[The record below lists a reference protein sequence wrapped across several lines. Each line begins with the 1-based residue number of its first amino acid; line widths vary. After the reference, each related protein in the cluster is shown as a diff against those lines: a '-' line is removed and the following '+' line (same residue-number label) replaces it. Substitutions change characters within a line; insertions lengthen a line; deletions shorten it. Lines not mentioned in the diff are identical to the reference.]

1 MAGKGSGMALTA
13 EVTGKNAKSRAP
25 RRGSR
30 MRVLSVGDKAFL
42 AVLIGVPLLAL
53 LAFVWLPALASVGI
67 SFTQWDGIGFDSI
80 HWVGLQNY
88 KNIFTNYPPFW
99 PAVEHNVIWMVFTA
113 LVPTPAGIFLAY
125 QLDRKIRF
133 SRVYQMAIFLPVVLS
148 TAVVG
153 FIWEIIYDPDH
164 GLLNSALGTNNPS
177 GKHYIDWL
185 GNPHLNLW
193 AVLVASAWRHTG
205 YVMILYLAGL
215 KSVDPSLREA
225 AAIDGANGRQTF
237 LRVIVPAM
245 KPINVTIIV
254 ITVMESLRAFDMVYV
269 LSGNNGSK
277 QGMELLSLLIT
288 NNTVGESP
296 RPGYGSA
303 LATVLLVV
311 SLGAIVTFLVQN
323 FRKERQ
329 A

>member
-1 MAGKGSGMALTA
+1 MAAGERDGRMRPAKGSGMALIA
-13 EVTGKNAKSRAP
+13 DVTGKNASSQSRTSQ
-25 RRGSR
+25 RGSR
-30 MRVLSVGDKAFL
+30 MRLLSVADKAFL

-67 SFTQWDGIGFDSI
+67 SFTQWDGIGLSGL

-88 KNIFTNYPPFW
+88 KNVFTNYPPFW
-99 PAVEHNVIWMVFTA
+99 PAVEHNIIWRVFTA

-153 FIWEIIYDPDH
+153 FIWEIVYDPDH

-185 GNPHLNLW
+185 GDPHLNLW

-205 YVMILYLAGL
+205 Y
-215 KSVDPSLREA
+215 
-225 AAIDGANGRQTF
+225 
-237 LRVIVPAM
+237 
-245 KPINVTIIV
+245 
-254 ITVMESLRAFDMVYV
+254 DMVYV

-277 QGMELLSLLIT
+277 QGLELLSLLIT

-311 SLGAIVTFLVQN
+311 SMAAIVTFLVQN

>member
-1 MAGKGSGMALTA
+1 MIPTLDPPATRRDGLKSSRRVRRFSRRDKIVLALMVGIPTLAHLVFVWVPTTA
-13 EVTGKNAKSRAP
+13 S
-25 RRGSR
+25 
-30 MRVLSVGDKAFL
+30 VLLSFTSWNG
-42 AVLIGVPLLAL
+42 IGVH
-53 LAFVWLPALASVGI
+53 I
-67 SFTQWDGIGFDSI
+67 T
-80 HWVGLQNY
+80 WVGLKNY
-88 KNIFTNYPPFW
+88 QLLFTNYPAFL
-99 PAVEHNVIWMVFTA
+99 PALEHNFIWLGFF
-113 LVPTPAGIFLAY
+113 LLIPTPFGMFLAY
-125 QLDRKIRF
+125 QLNKQIRF
-133 SRVYQMAIFLPVVLS
+133 SRFYQTAIFLPMVISL
-148 TAVVG
+148 AVVG
-153 FIWEIIYDPDH
+153 FIWEIIYNPDT
-164 GLLNSALGTNNPS
+164 GLLNSLFGTNKPGN
-177 GKHYIDWL
+177 YIDWL
-185 GNPHLNLW
+185 GDPHLNLW

-277 QGMELLSLLIT
+277 QGLELLSLLIT

-311 SLGAIVTFLVQN
+311 SLAAIVTFLVQN